1 MTVTGRRALAL
12 AAVALALAIG
22 ACGRKG
28 PPVAPER
35 RVPMPVSDLEGV
47 LRNGVVEL
55 TWTAPRRRADNTR
68 LIDPG
73 VSRLYRTEDSGQG
86 EPRPA
91 MLVDDRIVGYKE
103 IASFKL
109 GDPAAP
115 TAQRGRFTF
124 TDRNLTLG
132 HRYTYVVT
140 STDLEGRTSAP
151 SRRLS
156 LAIIAAPEAPED
168 VRAVP
173 GDREVNLSWRPPT
186 KLTDGGPVETPLI
199 YEVLRAPGPDAP
211 LAVVSRTEPGV
222 TTALDGNLEN
232 DRVYYYAIRSVR
244 REGVATAE
252 GMTSARVSATPAD
265 ITPPRAGHRAG
276 GDPVGALGSTLVDAE
291 PGPRRDRLRR
301 VSRHD
306 RRVLRA
312 RGLGAG
318 AGDDLHRSRCR
329 PRGLPL
335 RRHRP
340 GFQRPRQRERPQQRG
355 DRHGALIGLSAP

>member
-28 PPVAPER
+28 APVAPER
-35 RVPMPVSDLEGV
+35 RVPMQVIDLEGV

-140 STDLEGRTSAP
+140 STDREGRTSAP

-173 GDREVNLSWRPPT
+173 GDREVHLSWRPPT

-199 YEVLRAPGPDAP
+199 YEVLRATGPDAP

-244 REGVATAE
+244 RDGVATAE
-252 GMTSARVSATPAD
+252 GMSSARVSATPAD
-265 ITPPRAGHRAG
+265 TTPPRPATALVAIASARSVRLSWTPSQDPDVIGYVVYRASADG
-276 GDPVGALGSTLVDAE
+276 SFERVGSVRAPATTFTDRDVA
-291 PGPRRDRLRR
+291 PGVYRYAVTAQDSS
-301 VSRHD
+301 V
-306 RRVLRA
+306 RA
-312 RGLGAG
+312 NESV
-318 AGDDLHRSRCR
+318 RSNEATVTV
-329 PRGLPL
+329 P
-335 RRHRP
+335 
-340 GFQRPRQRERPQQRG
+340 
-355 DRHGALIGLSAP
+355 

>member
-1 MTVTGRRALAL
+1 MTLAGRRALAL
-12 AAVALALAIG
+12 AAIGLALAIG

-35 RVPMPVSDLEGV
+35 RLPMPVSDLEGV

-55 TWTAPRRRADNTR
+55 TWSAPRRRVDNTR
-68 LIDPG
+68 LLDPG

-91 MLVDDRIVGYKE
+91 MLVDDRIVGYNE
-103 IASFKL
+103 IAAFKV

-115 TAQRGRFTF
+115 TAQRGRFAF

-140 STDLEGRTSAP
+140 STDVEGRTSAP

-173 GDREVNLSWRPPT
+173 GEREVRLSWRPPA
-186 KLTDGGPVETPLI
+186 KLTDGAPVQTPLI
-199 YEVLRAPGPDAP
+199 YEILRAPGPDAP

-222 TTALDGNLEN
+222 TTAIDGNLEN
-232 DRVYYYAIRSVR
+232 DRVYSYAIRSVR
-244 REGVATAE
+244 KEGVASAE
-252 GMTSARVSATPAD
+252 GMTSARVSATPTD
-265 ITPPRAGHRAG
+265 VTPPQPATALVAIPSERAVRLSWTPSQDPDVIGYVVYRAAADG
-276 GDPVGALGSTLVDAE
+276 SFERVGSVRAPATSFTDRDVA
-291 PGPRRDRLRR
+291 PGVYRYAVTAQDSS
-301 VSRHD
+301 V
-306 RRVLRA
+306 RA
-312 RGLGAG
+312 NESV
-318 AGDDLHRSRCR
+318 RSNEATVTV
-329 PRGLPL
+329 P
-335 RRHRP
+335 
-340 GFQRPRQRERPQQRG
+340 
-355 DRHGALIGLSAP
+355 